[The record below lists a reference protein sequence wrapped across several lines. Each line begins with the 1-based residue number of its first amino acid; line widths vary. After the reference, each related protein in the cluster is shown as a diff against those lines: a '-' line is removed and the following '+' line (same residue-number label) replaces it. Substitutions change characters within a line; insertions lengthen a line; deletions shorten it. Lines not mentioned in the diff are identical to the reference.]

1 MKRKSLIILITI
13 LLLSI
18 LIVCGFIFYQMNNMH
33 DTAEILFSYDT
44 ILDYISK
51 NESKDENLKNFIAIK
66 EISTISNKEN
76 VECYVLTLIDT
87 YNIEN
92 QILQHKKSNLKI
104 YKFIF
109 KDTKIVSSNN
119 LNIEDISNYNDYSVF
134 PKEIIEKYLP
144 LKDYVDLTSS
154 IEKQIENF
162 YNNENAN
169 EISGSNSMNELIED
183 YRIVYESSKNQTYPL
198 NS

>member
-18 LIVCGFIFYQMNNMH
+18 LIVCGFTFYQMNNTH
-33 DTAEILFSYDT
+33 GTAEILFSYDT

-66 EISTISNKEN
+66 EISTIFNKEN
-76 VECYVLTLIDT
+76 AECYVLTLIDT

-104 YKFIF
+104 YKLIF
-109 KDTKIVSSNN
+109 KDTKIVSSNKI
-119 LNIEDISNYNDYSVF
+119 LVIIMIIVF
-134 PKEIIEKYLP
+134 F
-144 LKDYVDLTSS
+144 LK
-154 IEKQIENF
+154 K
-162 YNNENAN
+162 
-169 EISGSNSMNELIED
+169 
-183 YRIVYESSKNQTYPL
+183 
-198 NS
+198 